1 MQLSDVKGNEKSV
14 ISSPSWQIYMP
25 CILLL
30 KKKWKWRQFWE
41 MDDNWNSLVTN
52 ILQNSLSVLQKKK
65 SHRWL

>member
-41 MDDNWNSLVTN
+41 MD
-52 ILQNSLSVLQKKK
+52 
-65 SHRWL
+65 